1 MYVCVLT
8 VMSLIDVNRLDSWKV
23 TVVSLNTTSKTATQ
37 KYNMI
42 RTLIICILW
51 EVVDGKEICSTTQ
64 KCLLHSHT
72 LKSKLN

>member
-1 MYVCVLT
+1 
-8 VMSLIDVNRLDSWKV
+8 MSLIDVNRLDSWKV

-42 RTLIICILW
+42 KTLIICILW
-51 EVVDGKEICSTTQ
+51 EVVDGKEIFSTAQ